1 MEAVEIDRVFA
12 PLDAS
17 DASMPAIEYAVAIA
31 DRYHADIHVLYVLS
45 DTIAQGIDA
54 GDLDPETVVSDTRE
68 FMRDVEDLAG
78 DHDIETSHSTAFGF
92 VSSELTHHPGSVILD
107 TADEIDADFVV
118 VPREPVDGDP
128 DAVLGKAAEYVL
140 MYASQPVLSV

>member
-31 DRYHADIHVLYVLS
+31 ERYHADIHVLYVLS
-45 DTIAQGIDA
+45 GPVARGVDT
-54 GDLDPETVVSDTRE
+54 GDVDPETVVSDTRE
-68 FMRDVEDLAG
+68 FMGDVEDLAA
-78 DHDIETSHSTAFGF
+78 DHDVETSHSTAFGF

-107 TADEIDADFVV
+107 TAEEIDADFIV

-128 DAVLGKAAEYVL
+128 EAVLGKAAEYVL
-140 MYASQPVLSV
+140 MYASQPVLSI